1 MAAARIILAMRA
13 LALDYQGLRTTVG
26 RLEISP
32 NTINV
37 IAGCVR
43 VATDFRSRST
53 DLIDTASR
61 RLAEVCATVA
71 RDDGLR
77 VTASEFWRSPPTS
90 FHKTVI
96 NAVAAAAAEHEYS
109 THRLWSG
116 AGHDA
121 KYVAEWYPAG
131 MIFVPCKGGLS
142 HNEAEWASKED
153 CARGA
158 AVLLDAAQRLAKL
171 V

>member
-1 MAAARIILAMRA
+1 MSNDTYFPLAAI
-13 LALDYQGLRTTVG
+13 
-26 RLEISP
+26 P
-32 NTINV
+32 NCSIELLNPPAV
-37 IAGCVR
+37 HVPQQADGVELLL
-43 VATDFRSRST
+43 VE
-53 DLIDTASR
+53 R
-61 RLAEVCATVA
+61 RD

-121 KYVAEWYPAG
+121 KYVAERYPAG

-158 AVLLDAAQRLAKL
+158 AVLLNATQRLANL